1 MVVVPQTTTRPELGV
16 LFVHGIGEQRQGETL
31 VHFTDPISRW
41 LARWLTGG
49 KTTEAAVG
57 APDGTRVSVGKT
69 VLGGAEPAHLLL
81 TIEGAE
87 ELSLPGRH
95 RWLLAESWWAETFQ
109 PPKTTALLLWMLLIL
124 PYVTM
129 IQFCEQMLRAVRRPS
144 PLGWTLRVARL
155 VLRAFFYVCALP
167 LAAVGVA
174 VVALLLVGILIPF
187 PPLRNRAKKLALLL
201 SNTLGDSF
209 VLASSAVQFDAMAS
223 RVADDLEWL
232 SERAEHVVV
241 VAHSQGTAVS
251 YSAIRAAGTPPNL
264 RAFVTVGEAIK
275 KLQLIRGLQT
285 YGDAR
290 PALPLSRPG
299 RPNARETA
307 RALLDRLERI
317 LLLKSLRFALA
328 WAGLIGIG
336 LIAYALPQLLLLGL
350 AQQTHIARGFAC
362 LALGLVFA
370 VGVLLVCSLLWV
382 DDFNRDP
389 EPLGPEDAPVRWADF
404 YASADPVPNGQL
416 FTEPDGKPWLVEK
429 EVWNFAS
436 MLRDHTSY
444 TSSEDDFLGCAV
456 AELVRATGKRVPPE
470 TRDALHHARWR
481 GWWRVWWL
489 TFARAAAVVAAVATV
504 VRVRNQLATIGA
516 RVSHWHWWA
525 PVKTVGKYVVDKIQK
540 LIIVG
545 HVTDDQIVGALTVVL
560 VGAAGYAV
568 LAACWSYWQKQDIK
582 RFYQR
587 TAPADDTDPLGGREF
602 VLFLVVLGIE
612 GLIAAIVGLTHDY
625 AAVWNWCTQ
634 HVWLVAAILVLGV
647 GAAPIALAWALRE
660 PLRSLEHRLMSRF
673 PRDGAETV
681 PAAEADP
688 APVAVPH

>member
-1 MVVVPQTTTRPELGV
+1 
-16 LFVHGIGEQRQGETL
+16 
-31 VHFTDPISRW
+31 
-41 LARWLTGG
+41 
-49 KTTEAAVG
+49 
-57 APDGTRVSVGKT
+57 VGKT
-69 VLGGAEPAHLLL
+69 VLGGEEPAHLLL

-124 PYVTM
+124 PYVTL
-129 IQFCEQMLRAVRRPS
+129 IQLCEQMLRALRRPS

-155 VLRAFFYVCALP
+155 FLRAFFYVCALP

-223 RVADDLEWL
+223 RVASDLEWL

-251 YSAIRAAGTPPNL
+251 YSAIRAAGTPANL

-290 PALPLSRPG
+290 PALPLTRPG
-299 RPNARETA
+299 RPNPRETA

-317 LLLKSLRFALA
+317 LRLKSLRFALA
-328 WAGLIGIG
+328 WAGLLGIG

-350 AQQTHIARGFAC
+350 AQQTHVARGLAC
-362 LALGLVFA
+362 LAVGLLFA
-370 VGVLLVCSLLWV
+370 VGILLVCSLLWV

-389 EPLGPEDAPVRWADF
+389 DPLGPENAPVRWADF
-404 YASADPVPNGQL
+404 YASSDPVPNGQL
-416 FTEPDGKPWLVEK
+416 FSATDGKPWLLEK

-456 AELVRATGKRVPPE
+456 AELVRATGRRVPEE
-470 TRDALHHARWR
+470 TRDALRHARWR

-489 TFARAAAVVAAVATV
+489 TLARAAAVVAAVATV

-516 RVSHWHWWA
+516 RVAHWHWWS
-525 PVKTVGKYVVDKIQK
+525 PVKTAGKWVVDQIQK

-545 HVTDDQIVGALTVVL
+545 HPTDDQIVGALTVAL

-568 LAACWSYWQKQDIK
+568 LAAFWSYWQKQDIK

-587 TAPADDTDPLGGREF
+587 TAPAQDTDPLGGREF

-612 GLIAAIVGLTHDY
+612 GVIAGIVGLTQDY
-625 AAVWNWCTQ
+625 TAVWNWCTQ
-634 HVWLVAAILVLGV
+634 HVWLVAAILVVGV
-647 GAAPIALAWALRE
+647 GAAPIVLAWALRE
-660 PLRSLEHRLMSRF
+660 PLRRLEQRLMRQF
-673 PRDGAETV
+673 PRDSAEPT
-681 PAAEADP
+681 PAAEAEP
-688 APVAVPH
+688 GAVAVPH

>member
-31 VHFTDPISRW
+31 VRFTDPISRW
-41 LARWLTGG
+41 LARWLTCG
-49 KTTEAAVG
+49 KDTEAAVG
-57 APDGTRVSVGKT
+57 APDGTRVSVGET

-124 PYVTM
+124 PYVTL
-129 IQFCEQMLRAVRRPS
+129 IQFCEQMLRALRRPA

-155 VLRAFFYVCALP
+155 ALRAFFYVCALP
-167 LAAVGVA
+167 LAALGVA
-174 VVALLLVGILIPF
+174 VVALLLVGLLIPF

-223 RVADDLEWL
+223 RVAGDLEWL

-241 VAHSQGTAVS
+241 IAHSQGTAVS
-251 YSAIRAAGTPPNL
+251 YSAIRAAPTPPNL
-264 RAFVTVGEAIK
+264 RGFVTVGEAIK
-275 KLQLIRGLQT
+275 KLQLIRGLQS

-299 RPNARETA
+299 RRPSARDTA
-307 RALLDRLERI
+307 RSLLDRLERI
-317 LLLKSLRFALA
+317 LMLRSLRFALA
-328 WAGLIGIG
+328 WAGLLGIG
-336 LIAYALPQLLLLGL
+336 LIAFALPQLLLLGL
-350 AQQTHIARGFAC
+350 AQQTHVTRGLTC
-362 LALGLVFA
+362 LALGLVLA

-389 EPLGPEDAPVRWADF
+389 EPLGPKHGRVRWADF
-404 YASADPVPNGQL
+404 YASSDPVPNGPL
-416 FTEPDGKPWLVEK
+416 FSKAEGKPWLLEK
-429 EVWNFAS
+429 EVWNLGS

-456 AELVRATGKRVPPE
+456 AELVRATGSRVPQE

-516 RVSHWHWWA
+516 RVAHWHWWG
-525 PVKTVGKYVVDKIQK
+525 PVKTVGKWVVDQIQK

-545 HVTDDQIVGALTVVL
+545 HPTDDQIVGALTVVL
-560 VGAAGYAV
+560 VGAAGYAA
-568 LAACWSYWQKQDIK
+568 LAAFWSYWQKQDIK

-587 TAPADDTDPLGGREF
+587 TAPAEDTDPLGGREF

-612 GLIAAIVGLTHDY
+612 GLIAGIVGLTQDY

-634 HVWLVAAILVLGV
+634 HAWLVAAILVVGV
-647 GAAPIALAWALRE
+647 GALPIALSWALRE
-660 PLRSLEHRLMSRF
+660 PLRRLEHLLMRRF
-673 PRDGAETV
+673 PRDAEPADTAPEAAALPV
-681 PAAEADP
+681 PP
-688 APVAVPH
+688 

>member
-41 LARWLTGG
+41 LARWLTCG
-49 KTTEAAVG
+49 KATEAAVG
-57 APDGTRVSVGKT
+57 APDGTRVSVGET

-81 TIEGAE
+81 TVEGAE
-87 ELSLPGRH
+87 ELSLRGQH

-124 PYVTM
+124 PYVTL
-129 IQFCEQMLRAVRRPS
+129 IQFCEQMLRALRRPA
-144 PLGWTLRVARL
+144 PLGWTLRIARL
-155 VLRAFFYVCALP
+155 LLRAFFYVCALP
-167 LAAVGVA
+167 LAAVGA
-174 VVALLLVGILIPF
+174 IVVALLLVGMLIPF

-209 VLASSAVQFDAMAS
+209 VLASSAVQFDAMVS
-223 RVADDLEWL
+223 RVAGDLRWL

-241 VAHSQGTAVS
+241 LAHSQGTAVS

-264 RAFVTVGEAIK
+264 RGFVTVGEAIK
-275 KLQLIRGLQT
+275 KLQLVHGLQT

-290 PALPLSRPG
+290 PALPVSRPG
-299 RPNARETA
+299 RPSAHDAA
-307 RALLDRLERI
+307 RAFLGRVERI

-328 WAGLIGIG
+328 WAGLLGIG

-350 AQQTHIARGFAC
+350 AQQTHVTRGLTC
-362 LALGLVFA
+362 LALGLVLA
-370 VGVLLVCSLLWV
+370 VGVLLICSLLWMT
-382 DDFNRDP
+382 DFNRDP
-389 EPLGPEDAPVRWADF
+389 EPLGAKDAPVRWADF
-404 YASADPVPNGQL
+404 YASSDPVPNGPL
-416 FTEPDGKPWLVEK
+416 FSKSDGKPWLLEK
-429 EVWNFAS
+429 EVWNFGS

-456 AELVRATGKRVPPE
+456 AELVRATCRRVPEE
-470 TRDALHHARWR
+470 TRNALHHARWR

-504 VRVRNQLATIGA
+504 IQVRHQLETIGA
-516 RVSHWHWWA
+516 RVAGWHWWA
-525 PVKTVGKYVVDKIQK
+525 PVKTVGKYVVDQIQK

-545 HVTDDQIVGALTVVL
+545 HPTEDQIVGALTVVL
-560 VGAAGYAV
+560 IGAAGYAV
-568 LAACWSYWQKQDIK
+568 LAAFWSYWQKQDIK

-587 TAPADDTDPLGGREF
+587 TAPAEDTDPLGGREF

-634 HVWLVAAILVLGV
+634 HAWLVAAILLFGV
-647 GAAPIALAWALRE
+647 GVAPIVLAWALRE
-660 PLRSLEHRLMSRF
+660 QLRRLELLLMRRF
-673 PRDGAETV
+673 PRD
-681 PAAEADP
+681 PAPADP
-688 APVAVPH
+688 TPEAAALTVGP